1 MRKTIIYLLISI
13 MIGCIGINQSYAD
26 EQPDNKKMIQ
36 MYCYT
41 QTHQLSMLAR
51 NSASGSK
58 QLLYLL
64 HEEVDDFVP
73 LLFAQSKME
82 NLSIILVSTLVE
94 MTRAGESGVVNK
106 ETITMLEYYIE
117 FLKYDLIKTSL
128 FVGMV
133 GEPDGVDDT
142 RNQNIMKEV
151 KKILYIS
158 YNFLNDIKESL
169 VDFGS

>member
-1 MRKTIIYLLISI
+1 MNRIIIFLLMLV

-26 EQPDNKKMIQ
+26 EQLDNIKI
-36 MYCYT
+36 YCYT

-51 NSASGSK
+51 ESASGSR

-73 LLFAQSKME
+73 LLFAQHKME

-94 MTRAGESGVVNK
+94 ITRTGKSGVINDD
-106 ETITMLEYYIE
+106 TINLLKHYVDN
-117 FLKYDLIKTSL
+117 LKYNLIKTSL

-142 RNQNIMKEV
+142 RNQNIMKQV
-151 KKILYIS
+151 KETIYIS
-158 YNFLNDIKESL
+158 YNLLNNIKNSL
-169 VDFGS
+169 DDFRS